1 MRWRGR
7 ALCEIRAWAR
17 GSRAGRGLMLAVVA
31 AFRQEIGEFLNSG
44 RFRESERPDGDWG
57 RLRFYT
63 SRAIPGVADRR
74 GRLRARRRDGERSR
88 RDRPLSLWRAGRDH
102 LRRVLG
108 GGEGGAEDGGS
119 RSRQSDGCS
128 RGAAARLAGG
138 RRARYRNRTGR
149 AGLQVRNALA
159 GSDATYAVASC
170 LTAPAF
176 VSSPATKRR
185 LGVEYGVSAIDM
197 ESYWAVAEASRHGTP
212 CVPIRVILD
221 PVEQS
226 VSRLVENTLED
237 TRMRRVFRSAGYL
250 ATHPKEAR
258 ELVRLSGQVKLA
270 GKSLSDLL
278 TRLLHEEGRIGGFRG
293 DGS

>member
-1 MRWRGR
+1 
-7 ALCEIRAWAR
+7 
-17 GSRAGRGLMLAVVA
+17 MLAVVA
-31 AFRQEIGEFLNSG
+31 AFRQEIGEFLDSG
-44 RFRESERPDGDWG
+44 RFRESERAG

-63 SRAIPGVADRR
+63 SRATPGVVIVV
-74 GRLRARRRDGERSR
+74 GGFGRDGATESVRAAIAKFAPDAVICAGFSAGATEGQKTGDVVVGR
-88 RDRPLSLWRAGRDH
+88 RTVAPFGI
-102 LRRVLG
+102 
-108 GGEGGAEDGGS
+108 DGGPPCAWS
-119 RSRQSDGCS
+119 EGDALLGVPV
-128 RGAAARLAGG
+128 ALETE
-138 RRARYRNRTGR
+138 RRA
-149 AGLQVRNALA
+149 LDWVRNALA
-159 GSDATYAVASC
+159 GSDAPYAVASC

-176 VSSPATKRR
+176 VSGPATKLR
-185 LGVEYGVSAIDM
+185 LGTEYGVSAIDM

-258 ELVRLSGQVKLA
+258 ELLRLSGQVKLA

-278 TRLLHEEGRIGGFRG
+278 TRLLYEENRLRDFRG
-293 DGS
+293 DKS

>member
-1 MRWRGR
+1 M
-7 ALCEIRAWAR
+7 
-17 GSRAGRGLMLAVVA
+17 VA
-31 AFRQEIGEFLNSG
+31 AFRQEIGEFLKAG

-63 SRAIPGVADRR
+63 SRAIPGVA
-74 GRLRARRRDGERSR
+74 
-88 RDRPLSLWRAGRDH
+88 
-102 LRRVLG
+102 VV
-108 GGEGGAEDGGS
+108 EGGFGREGATES
-119 RSRQSDGCS
+119 V
-128 RGAAARLAGG
+128 RGAIARCPSGAPDAIICAGFSAGAQSQETGGLATGDVVVG
-138 RRARYRNRTGR
+138 CRTVAVEGPPRAWLEGDALAIETERRA
-149 AGLQVRNALA
+149 LDWVRDALA

-185 LGVEYGVSAIDM
+185 LGAEYGVSAIDM
-197 ESYWAVAEASRHGTP
+197 ESYWAVVEASRHGTP

-258 ELVRLSGQVKLA
+258 ELLRLSGQVKLA

-278 TRLLHEEGRIGGFRG
+278 TRLLHEEGRIGDFRG
-293 DGS
+293 DRS

>member
-1 MRWRGR
+1 
-7 ALCEIRAWAR
+7 
-17 GSRAGRGLMLAVVA
+17 MLAVVA
-31 AFRQEIGEFLNSG
+31 AFRQEIGEFLKAG

-63 SRAIPGVADRR
+63 SRAIPGVAVVEGGFGRDGATESVR
-74 GRLRARRRDGERSR
+74 GAIARCPSGAPDAIICAGFSAGATEGLTTGDVVVGSRTVAPFGDWEGPPRAR
-88 RDRPLSLWRAGRDH
+88 L
-102 LRRVLG
+102 
-108 GGEGGAEDGGS
+108 EGGALAIETE
-119 RSRQSDGCS
+119 
-128 RGAAARLAGG
+128 RGALLR
-138 RRARYRNRTGR
+138 
-149 AGLQVRNALA
+149 VRNALA
-159 GSDATYAVASC
+159 GSDAGYAVASC

-185 LGVEYGVSAIDM
+185 LGAEYGVSAIDM
-197 ESYWAVAEASRHGTP
+197 ESYWAVVEASRYGTP

-250 ATHPKEAR
+250 ATHPKETR
-258 ELVRLSGQVKLA
+258 ELLRLSGQVKLA

-278 TRLLHEEGRIGGFRG
+278 TRLAREEGGMGGFLG
-293 DGS
+293 GGS

>member
-1 MRWRGR
+1 
-7 ALCEIRAWAR
+7 
-17 GSRAGRGLMLAVVA
+17 MLAVVA
-31 AFRQEIGEFLNSG
+31 AFRQEIGEFLKAG
-44 RFRESERPDGDWG
+44 RFRESERSDGDWG

-63 SRAIPGVADRR
+63 SRAIPGVAVVE
-74 GRLRARRRDGERSR
+74 GGFGRDGATES
-88 RDRPLSLWRAGRDH
+88 
-102 LRRVLG
+102 V
-108 GGEGGAEDGGS
+108 
-119 RSRQSDGCS
+119 
-128 RGAAARLAGG
+128 RGAIARCPSGAPDAIICAGFSAGATEGQKTGDVVVG
-138 RRARYRNRTGR
+138 RRTVAVEGPPR
-149 AGLQVRNALA
+149 AWLEGDALAIETERGALLQVRNALA
-159 GSDATYAVASC
+159 GSDATYTVASC

-185 LGVEYGVSAIDM
+185 LGAEYGVSAIDM
-197 ESYWAVAEASRHGTP
+197 ESYWAVVEASRHGTP

-258 ELVRLSGQVKLA
+258 ELLRLSGQVKLA

>member
-1 MRWRGR
+1 
-7 ALCEIRAWAR
+7 
-17 GSRAGRGLMLAVVA
+17 MLAVVA
-31 AFRQEIGEFLNSG
+31 AFRQEIGEFLKAG

-63 SRAIPGVADRR
+63 SRAIPGVVIVE
-74 GRLRARRRDGERSR
+74 GGFRRDGATESVRGAIARCPSGAP
-88 RDRPLSLWRAGRDH
+88 DAIICAGFSA
-102 LRRVLG
+102 G
-108 GGEGGAEDGGS
+108 AKEGLTTGDVVVGS
-119 RSRQSDGCS
+119 RAVAVEGPPRAWLEGD
-128 RGAAARLAGG
+128 ALAIETE
-138 RRARYRNRTGR
+138 RRA
-149 AGLQVRNALA
+149 LDWVRNALA

-185 LGVEYGVSAIDM
+185 LGAEYGVSAIDM
-197 ESYWAVAEASRHGTP
+197 ESYWAVVEASRHGTP

-221 PVEQS
+221 PVEQR
-226 VSRLVENTLED
+226 VSGLVESTLED

-250 ATHPKEAR
+250 ATHPQEAR
-258 ELVRLSGQVKLA
+258 ELLRLSGQVKLA

-278 TRLLHEEGRIGGFRG
+278 TRLLHEEGRIGGFLG

>member
-1 MRWRGR
+1 
-7 ALCEIRAWAR
+7 
-17 GSRAGRGLMLAVVA
+17 MLAVVA

-44 RFRESERPDGDWG
+44 RFRESERAG

-63 SRAIPGVADRR
+63 SRAIPGVVIVE
-74 GRLRARRRDGERSR
+74 GGFGRDGATES
-88 RDRPLSLWRAGRDH
+88 
-102 LRRVLG
+102 V
-108 GGEGGAEDGGS
+108 
-119 RSRQSDGCS
+119 
-128 RGAAARLAGG
+128 RGAIARCPSGAPDAIICAGFSAGATEGLTTGEVVVGRRTVAPLAAGG
-138 RRARYRNRTGR
+138 PPCAWLEGDALAIETERRA
-149 AGLQVRNALA
+149 LDWVRNALA

-185 LGVEYGVSAIDM
+185 LGAEYGVSAIDM
-197 ESYWAVAEASRHGTP
+197 ESYWAVLEASRHGTP

-221 PVEQS
+221 PVEQR

-258 ELVRLSGQVKLA
+258 ELLRLSGQVKLA

-278 TRLLHEEGRIGGFRG
+278 TRLLREEGRIGGFLG

>member
-1 MRWRGR
+1 MSSGAPDAIICAGFSAGAKEGLTPGDVVVGSRTVAVEGPPRAWLESDALAIETERR
-7 ALCEIRAWAR
+7 AL
-17 GSRAGRGLMLAVVA
+17 
-31 AFRQEIGEFLNSG
+31 
-44 RFRESERPDGDWG
+44 DW
-57 RLRFYT
+57 
-63 SRAIPGVADRR
+63 
-74 GRLRARRRDGERSR
+74 
-88 RDRPLSLWRAGRDH
+88 
-102 LRRVLG
+102 
-108 GGEGGAEDGGS
+108 
-119 RSRQSDGCS
+119 
-128 RGAAARLAGG
+128 
-138 RRARYRNRTGR
+138 
-149 AGLQVRNALA
+149 VRNALA

-176 VSSPATKRR
+176 VSSPAMKRR
-185 LGVEYGVSAIDM
+185 LGTEYGVSAIDM
-197 ESYWAVAEASRHGTP
+197 ESYWAVVEASRHGTP

-258 ELVRLSGQVKLA
+258 ELLRLSGQVKLA

-278 TRLLHEEGRIGGFRG
+278 TRLLHEEGRIGSFLG

>member
-1 MRWRGR
+1 
-7 ALCEIRAWAR
+7 
-17 GSRAGRGLMLAVVA
+17 MLAVVA
-31 AFRQEIGEFLNSG
+31 AFKQEIGEFMKAG
-44 RFRESERPDGDWG
+44 RFRESERAG

-63 SRAIPGVADRR
+63 SRAIPGVVIVEGGLGRDGATESVRRAIAHCPSGAPDAIICAGFSAGAQWSRRGGQKTGDVVVGSRTVAPVGAWGPPRAWLEGDALAIETDRR
-74 GRLRARRRDGERSR
+74 ALD
-88 RDRPLSLWRAGRDH
+88 W
-102 LRRVLG
+102 
-108 GGEGGAEDGGS
+108 
-119 RSRQSDGCS
+119 
-128 RGAAARLAGG
+128 
-138 RRARYRNRTGR
+138 
-149 AGLQVRNALA
+149 VRNALA

-185 LGVEYGVSAIDM
+185 LGAEYGVSAIDM
-197 ESYWAVAEASRHGTP
+197 ESYWAVVEASRHGTP

-226 VSRLVENTLED
+226 ISRLVENTLED

-258 ELVRLSGQVKLA
+258 ELLRLSGQVKLA

-278 TRLLHEEGRIGGFRG
+278 TQLLHTGCVVK
-293 DGS
+293 

>member
-1 MRWRGR
+1 
-7 ALCEIRAWAR
+7 
-17 GSRAGRGLMLAVVA
+17 MLAVVA

-44 RFRESERPDGDWG
+44 SFRESERAG

-63 SRAIPGVADRR
+63 SRAIPGVAVVE
-74 GRLRARRRDGERSR
+74 GGFGRDGATESVRGAIARCPSGAPDAIICAGFSAGAKEGLTTGDVVVGSR
-88 RDRPLSLWRAGRDH
+88 TVAVEGPPRAWM
-102 LRRVLG
+102 
-108 GGEGGAEDGGS
+108 EGGALTIETE
-119 RSRQSDGCS
+119 
-128 RGAAARLAGG
+128 
-138 RRARYRNRTGR
+138 RRA
-149 AGLQVRNALA
+149 LDWVRNALA
-159 GSDATYAVASC
+159 GSDVTYAVASC

-185 LGVEYGVSAIDM
+185 LGAEYGVSAIDM
-197 ESYWAVAEASRHGTP
+197 ESYWAVVEASRHGTP

-258 ELVRLSGQVKLA
+258 ELLRLSGQAKLA

-278 TRLLHEEGRIGGFRG
+278 TRLLHTGYAVK
-293 DGS
+293 

>member
-1 MRWRGR
+1 
-7 ALCEIRAWAR
+7 
-17 GSRAGRGLMLAVVA
+17 MLAVVA

-44 RFRESERPDGDWG
+44 SFRESERPDGDWG

-63 SRAIPGVADRR
+63 SRAIPGVAVVE
-74 GRLRARRRDGERSR
+74 GGFGRDGATESVRGAIARCPSGAPDAIICAGFSAGAVEGQKTGDVVVGR
-88 RDRPLSLWRAGRDH
+88 RTVAVEGSPCAW
-102 LRRVLG
+102 
-108 GGEGGAEDGGS
+108 EKGGAREIETE
-119 RSRQSDGCS
+119 
-128 RGAAARLAGG
+128 RGAL
-138 RRARYRNRTGR
+138 
-149 AGLQVRNALA
+149 LQVRNALA

-185 LGVEYGVSAIDM
+185 LGAEYGVSAIDM
-197 ESYWAVAEASRHGTP
+197 ESYWAVVEASRHGTP

-237 TRMRRVFRSAGYL
+237 TRMRRVLRSAGYL
-250 ATHPKEAR
+250 ATHPQEAR
-258 ELVRLSGQVKLA
+258 GLLRLSGQVRLA

-278 TRLLHEEGRIGGFRG
+278 TRLVREEGGIGGFLG